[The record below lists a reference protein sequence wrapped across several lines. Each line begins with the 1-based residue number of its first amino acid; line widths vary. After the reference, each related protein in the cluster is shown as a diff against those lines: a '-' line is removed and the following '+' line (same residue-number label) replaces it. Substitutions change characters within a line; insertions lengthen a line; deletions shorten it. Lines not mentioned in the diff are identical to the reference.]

1 MQCQEGLRWI
11 SIETHSIKSSVCA
24 RIQDKKAQ
32 QSSCKALKLKTK
44 TEDLRQNYFRK
55 KKLWCFHVVL
65 VLESDGG
72 GGSPQHFY
80 LGCADKTP
88 E

>member
-11 SIETHSIKSSVCA
+11 LIETHSIKSSVCA

-44 TEDLRQNYFRK
+44 TEDLRQNYFK
-55 KKLWCFHVVL
+55 KKKTL
-65 VLESDGG
+65 VFPRGVCAEALVMEEGDGG
-72 GGSPQHFY
+72 QHFY
-80 LGCADKTP
+80 LG
-88 E
+88 

>member
-44 TEDLRQNYFRK
+44 TEDLRQNYIEK
-55 KKLWCFHVVL
+55 KKLWCL
-65 VLESDGG
+65 CWSAGCGEGEGG
-72 GGSPQHFY
+72 NIFISVGPIK
-80 LGCADKTP
+80 LRNK
-88 E
+88 